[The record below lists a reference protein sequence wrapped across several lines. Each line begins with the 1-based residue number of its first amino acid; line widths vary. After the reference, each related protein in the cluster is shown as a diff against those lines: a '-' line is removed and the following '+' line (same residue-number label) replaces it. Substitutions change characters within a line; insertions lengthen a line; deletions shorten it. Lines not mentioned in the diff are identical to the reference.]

1 MIEKINSINQE
12 NVNIS
17 DLDYMVREYLV
28 HSGKK

>member
-12 NVNIS
+12 SVNIG

-28 HSGKK
+28 HSGK